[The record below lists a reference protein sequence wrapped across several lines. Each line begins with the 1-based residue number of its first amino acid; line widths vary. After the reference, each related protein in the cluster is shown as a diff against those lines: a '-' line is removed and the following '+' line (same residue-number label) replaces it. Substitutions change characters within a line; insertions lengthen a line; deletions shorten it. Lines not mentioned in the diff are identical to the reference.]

1 MERKE
6 QDIEVLISRSLDG
19 ALGEDEQLA
28 LDRELI
34 RNPDAQRLMDEY
46 RQVDSLATL
55 ALEAAFTRR
64 DAQAAR
70 WEPAE
75 WIKDVDQRRSWRLSR
90 NPPHRGWWLV
100 PGAIAAALL
109 AVVVSGVVPP
119 KASQVDALAGNL
131 AVPSVVAPIARPRAL
146 NNNSIMR
153 SVSTTP
159 APKRRIKRDTA
170 RNLYGIMGEDG
181 RIYWIQID
189 RTRIIKS
196 PNTELG
202 YRPVSQEM

>member
-19 ALGEDEQLA
+19 ALSEEEQLA

-34 RNPDAQRLMDEY
+34 RNPDAQRMMDAY
-46 RQVDSLATL
+46 RQVDSLAAS

-64 DAQAAR
+64 DTHAAR

-131 AVPSVVAPIARPRAL
+131 AVPSVVAPIARPSSQDH
-146 NNNSIMR
+146 NSIMR

-159 APKRRIKRDTA
+159 APRRRIQRDTT
-170 RNLYGIMGEDG
+170 RDLYGIMGENG
-181 RIYWIQID
+181 RIYWIEID
-189 RTRIIKS
+189 RTRIIKR